1 MKKEKVLITGAGTG
15 LGKSAA
21 FALAKRGHLV
31 YATTQFESEAI
42 NLEKEA
48 SKYNLNNLKS
58 FKLDIRLKEDREKIL
73 NYDFDIII
81 NNAGIGDS
89 RLCK

>member
-1 MKKEKVLITGAGTG
+1 MKKQKVLITGAGTG
-15 LGKSAA
+15 LGKRAA
-21 FALAKRGHLV
+21 FLLAEHGHLV

-48 SKYNLNNLKS
+48 KKYNLNNLKS

-73 NYDFDIII
+73 EYDFDVII

-89 RLCK
+89 RFS